1 MRPSSFCSLATYTCH
16 HELFG
21 LLLSLSLY
29 HPGEK
34 VHCLV
39 DSKTKK
45 TIDESTPKIKLN
57 IRWHVKLDKYSGMNR
72 RQMEQKGIW
81 SEFQMMKAEVIN
93 LALKEDPDTLFLDA
107 DMVILDTI
115 DDIDKSKQLGLS
127 PHYIRKRDTDLY
139 GYYNGG
145 MLWTNQK
152 TLKDDWIKFTKT
164 SRYFDQASIEDLAN
178 KYSFFVFGENYNFSW
193 WRVAQSDIPPQSI
206 ISFISVRNN
215 KLHYKNKPLKIIHTH
230 FHEMSNGTIRQFN
243 QLMINLLT
251 KIKDY
256 KTLMI
261 ISRMIDKK
269 WIIQLP
275 KQPMGGKWVHSN
287 DSFRELVIL
296 LRNKNKDVD
305 VELSENSG
313 HVWIN
318 PSILLYDRPTLY
330 WSDNADRS
338 SVILLGNGSLS
349 QEGNNLMQR
358 GFNVKPWIFWPRR
371 PMILEKVLKE
381 NNILGYDERAST
393 TVFIGNYENNVQ
405 QKYRQTNHDWKSV
418 LDEYHC
424 TSGHKHK
431 FTQEEYLMKLR
442 GSRFGLCLRGFG
454 SKCHREVEL
463 MAFGTVPVVTPEV
476 SIKDYMDPPVENV
489 HYLRVNSPEELKEK
503 VSNISEEKWKEM
515 SKACYEWYQRNVHS
529 DNCWENM
536 LLNMLYN

>member
-1 MRPSSFCSLATYTCH
+1 
-16 HELFG
+16 
-21 LLLSLSLY
+21 
-29 HPGEK
+29 
-34 VHCLV
+34 
-39 DSKTKK
+39 
-45 TIDESTPKIKLN
+45 
-57 IRWHVKLDKYSGMNR
+57 
-72 RQMEQKGIW
+72 MEQKGIW
-81 SEFQMMKAEVIN
+81 SEFQMMKAEVID
-93 LALKEDPDTLFLDA
+93 LALKEDSDTLFLDA

-193 WRVAQSDIPPQSI
+193 WRVAQSEIPPQSI

-251 KIKDY
+251 QIKDY

-261 ISRMIDKK
+261 ISRMINKK

-275 KQPMGGKWVHSN
+275 KQPMRGKWVHSN

-313 HVWIN
+313 HVWIKPN
-318 PSILLYDRPTLY
+318 ILLYDRPTMY
-330 WSDNADRS
+330 WSDNMGNPTL
-338 SVILLGNGSLS
+338 VMLGNGSIS
-349 QEGNNLMQR
+349 QEGNELMQR
-358 GFNVKPWIFWPRR
+358 GCVVKPWIFWPRR

-381 NNILGYDERAST
+381 KNILSYDERTST

-442 GSRFGLCLRGFG
+442 GSKYGLCLRGFG

-476 SIKDYMDPPVENV
+476 SIKDYMDSPIENV
-489 HYLRVNSPEELKEK
+489 HYLKVNSPEDLKEK
-503 VSNISEEKWKEM
+503 VSNVSEEKWKEM

-536 LLNMLYN
+536 VSSILT

>member
-1 MRPSSFCSLATYTCH
+1 MRPGSFCSLATYTCH

-39 DSKTKK
+39 DSKTKQ
-45 TIDESTPKIKLN
+45 TIDESTPKINLDIK
-57 IRWHVKLDKYSGMNR
+57 WHVKLDKYFGMNR

-206 ISFISVRNN
+206 ISNISIKDK
-215 KLHYKNKPLKIIHTH
+215 KLHYKNQPMKIIHTH
-230 FHEMSNGTIRQFN
+230 FHEKSNLTIRRFN
-243 QLMINLLT
+243 QLMVNLLT
-251 KIKDY
+251 NIKDY

-261 ISRMIDKK
+261 ISRMINKK

-305 VELSENSG
+305 VELSETSG
-313 HVWIN
+313 HVWIK

-330 WSDNADRS
+330 WSDNIGNATL
-338 SVILLGNGSLS
+338 VMLGNGSLS
-349 QEGNNLMQR
+349 QEGNALMQR

-393 TVFIGNYENNVQ
+393 IVFIGNYENNVQ
-405 QKYRQTNHDWKSV
+405 QKYRQTNHNWKSV

-476 SIKDYMDPPVENV
+476 SIKDYMDSPVENV
-489 HYLRVNSPEELKEK
+489 HYLRVNSPEQLKEK
-503 VSNISEEKWKEM
+503 VSNVSQEKWEEM
-515 SKACYEWYQRNVHS
+515 SKACFEWYQRNVHS

-536 LLNMLYN
+536 VSTILT

>member
-1 MRPSSFCSLATYTCH
+1 M
-16 HELFG
+16 
-21 LLLSLSLY
+21 
-29 HPGEK
+29 
-34 VHCLV
+34 
-39 DSKTKK
+39 
-45 TIDESTPKIKLN
+45 
-57 IRWHVKLDKYSGMNR
+57 
-72 RQMEQKGIW
+72 
-81 SEFQMMKAEVIN
+81 
-93 LALKEDPDTLFLDA
+93 
-107 DMVILDTI
+107 
-115 DDIDKSKQLGLS
+115 
-127 PHYIRKRDTDLY
+127 
-139 GYYNGG
+139 
-145 MLWTNQK
+145 
-152 TLKDDWIKFTKT
+152 
-164 SRYFDQASIEDLAN
+164 
-178 KYSFFVFGENYNFSW
+178 
-193 WRVAQSDIPPQSI
+193 
-206 ISFISVRNN
+206 
-215 KLHYKNKPLKIIHTH
+215 
-230 FHEMSNGTIRQFN
+230 
-243 QLMINLLT
+243 NLLT
-251 KIKDY
+251 QIKDY

-261 ISRMIDKK
+261 ISRMINKK

-275 KQPMGGKWVHSN
+275 KQPMGGKWVHTN

-313 HVWIN
+313 HVWIK

-330 WSDNADRS
+330 WSDNMS
-338 SVILLGNGSLS
+338 NPTLVMLGNGSLS
-349 QEGNNLMQR
+349 QEGNALMQR

-381 NNILGYDERAST
+381 KNILDYNERTST
-393 TVFIGNYENNVQ
+393 VVFIGNYENNVQ

-489 HYLRVNSPEELKEK
+489 HYLKVNSPEELKEK
-503 VSNISEEKWKEM
+503 VSNVSQEKWEGM
-515 SKACYEWYQRNVHS
+515 SKACFEWYQRNVHS

-536 LLNMLYN
+536 VSSILI

>member
-1 MRPSSFCSLATYTCH
+1 MRPGSFCSLATYTCH

-39 DSKTKK
+39 DSKTKQ
-45 TIDESTPKIKLN
+45 TIDESTPKINLDIK
-57 IRWHVKLDKYSGMNR
+57 WHVKLDKYFGMNR

-206 ISFISVRNN
+206 ISNISIKDK
-215 KLHYKNKPLKIIHTH
+215 KLHYKNQPMKIIHTH
-230 FHEMSNGTIRQFN
+230 FHEKSNLTIRRFN
-243 QLMINLLT
+243 QLMVNLLT
-251 KIKDY
+251 NIKDY

-261 ISRMIDKK
+261 ISRMINKK

-305 VELSENSG
+305 VELSETSG
-313 HVWIN
+313 HVWIK

-330 WSDNADRS
+330 WSDNIGNATL
-338 SVILLGNGSLS
+338 VMLGNGSLS
-349 QEGNNLMQR
+349 QEGNALMQR

-405 QKYRQTNHDWKSV
+405 QKYRQTNHNWKSV

-476 SIKDYMDPPVENV
+476 SIKDYMDSPVENV
-489 HYLRVNSPEELKEK
+489 HYLRVNSPEQLKEK
-503 VSNISEEKWKEM
+503 VSNVSQEKWEEM
-515 SKACYEWYQRNVHS
+515 SKACFEWYQRNVHS

-536 LLNMLYN
+536 VSTILT